1 MLSRTFFL
9 TLDCCRIIIYQYSI
23 KSTIQFHWSESKFWN
38 WNTYFYTY
46 YKVEIEKPKFQSSTY
61 CHCWNEKWGVKIC
74 RFALLYSIL
83 TKHCNIVTWDVMTCV
98 SPGCR
103 LWGISSPRPCG
114 QFVTCNH
121 INRSQNVV
129 KSDHCTQASDVRTK
143 ISDFSCLIAALFISS
158 LYLFVAGGNQ
168 IPPPGAAAA
177 KYCLICPNLGPGI
190 VSMSRPASRGS
201 PHGCYLLLELWLCNF
216 GSNFHPL

>member
-1 MLSRTFFL
+1 M
-9 TLDCCRIIIYQYSI
+9 
-23 KSTIQFHWSESKFWN
+23 
-38 WNTYFYTY
+38 
-46 YKVEIEKPKFQSSTY
+46 
-61 CHCWNEKWGVKIC
+61 
-74 RFALLYSIL
+74 
-83 TKHCNIVTWDVMTCV
+83 TWDVMTCV

-103 LWGISSPRPCG
+103 LWGISSPPPCG

-143 ISDFSCLIAALFISS
+143 ISDFSSLRAALFISS

-190 VSMSRPASRGS
+190 VSMSRSRHPGDHFTS
-201 PHGCYLLLELWLCNF
+201 DTDVICSRPKFCLY
-216 GSNFHPL
+216 NFHPNWTELSASKLRELSQPGPA